1 MTRRVAPADIP
12 GLLRPGMTVF
22 APGVGGESAAIVEAL
37 SRTPEACRG
46 VHFAGVWL
54 PGINRVDYAGLHA
67 DARSTAFF
75 VGRELH
81 ASFAAGR
88 IALMPLSY
96 FEIYCYL
103 RDVLPIDLAFV
114 QVAPPDKD
122 GRLSLGIAHDFTPA
136 ILNKAK
142 CTLVHI
148 NPRMPATRGTASL
161 ALADADF
168 IVEAESP
175 LLADDPI
182 VDPVW
187 DAIARNVATL
197 VRDGDTLE
205 LGIGRVQNVFSAL
218 TGARRLKIH
227 SGAITAPLLALV
239 ENGAIESGPGA
250 ITAGMALGD
259 ARFYG
264 FCSGSDAVRFA
275 GVGETHAIA
284 TLARIPRF
292 LAINSVVE
300 VDLLGQAN
308 AEMVGARQVSGTG
321 GIVDFMRGA
330 RLSPGGLGIVA
341 LPATSGEGGV
351 SRIVAALAAG
361 TAVSITRADIDI
373 VVTEYGVADLRL
385 KSIDARAD
393 ALIGVAAPAYRD
405 QLANAWDARRRRM

>member
-1 MTRRVAPADIP
+1 MTRRIAPADIP
-12 GLLRPGMTVF
+12 GLLRPGTTVF

-54 PGINRVDYAGLHA
+54 PGINRIDYAGLHA

-88 IALMPLSY
+88 IALTPLSY
-96 FEIYCYL
+96 FEIYRYL
-103 RDVLPIDLAFV
+103 RDALPIDLAFV

-136 ILNKAK
+136 IMNKAK

-148 NPRMPATRGTASL
+148 NPQMPATRGTASL
-161 ALADADF
+161 ALEDADY

-239 ENGAIESGPGA
+239 ENGAVEGGPGA

-259 ARFYG
+259 ARFYA
-264 FCSGSDAVRFA
+264 FCSASDAVRFA
-275 GVGETHAIA
+275 AVGETHAIA
-284 TLARIPRF
+284 TLSRIPRF

-385 KSIDARAD
+385 KAIDARAN
-393 ALIGVAAPAYRD
+393 ALIAVAAPACRD
-405 QLANAWDARRRRM
+405 ALANAWDARRRRM

>member
-1 MTRRVAPADIP
+1 MTRRIAPADIP

-37 SRTPEACRG
+37 SRTPEACRD

-54 PGINRVDYAGLHA
+54 PGINRIDYAGLHA

-88 IALMPLSY
+88 VALTPLSY
-96 FEIYCYL
+96 FEIYRYL
-103 RDVLPIDLAFV
+103 RDALPIDLAFV

-136 ILNKAK
+136 IMNKAK

-148 NPRMPATRGTASL
+148 NPQMPATRGTASL
-161 ALADADF
+161 ALEDADY

-239 ENGAIESGPGA
+239 ENGAVEGGPGA

-259 ARFYG
+259 ARFYA
-264 FCSGSDAVRFA
+264 FCSASDAVRFA
-275 GVGETHAIA
+275 AVGETHAIA
-284 TLARIPRF
+284 TLSRIPRF

-385 KSIDARAD
+385 KAIDARAN
-393 ALIGVAAPAYRD
+393 ALIAVAAPACRD
-405 QLANAWDARRRRM
+405 ALANAWDARRRRM

>member
-1 MTRRVAPADIP
+1 MTRRIAPADIP

-37 SRTPEACRG
+37 SRTPEACRD

-54 PGINRVDYAGLHA
+54 PGINRIDYAGLHA

-88 IALMPLSY
+88 VALTPLSY
-96 FEIYCYL
+96 FEIYRYL
-103 RDVLPIDLAFV
+103 RDALPIDLAFV

-136 ILNKAK
+136 IMNKAK

-148 NPRMPATRGTASL
+148 NPQMPATRGTASL
-161 ALADADF
+161 ALEDADY

-239 ENGAIESGPGA
+239 ENGAVEGGPGA

-259 ARFYG
+259 ARFYA
-264 FCSGSDAVRFA
+264 FCSASDAVRFA
-275 GVGETHAIA
+275 AVGETHAIA
-284 TLARIPRF
+284 TLSRIPRF

-385 KSIDARAD
+385 KAIDARAN
-393 ALIGVAAPAYRD
+393 ALIGVAAPAHRD

>member
-1 MTRRVAPADIP
+1 MTRRIALADIP

-22 APGVGGESAAIVEAL
+22 APGVGGESAAVVEAL
-37 SRTPEACRG
+37 SQAPEACAG

-54 PGINRVDYAGLHA
+54 PGINRVDYAGLHE
-67 DARSTAFF
+67 DARATAFF

-81 ASFAAGR
+81 RSFAAGR

-96 FEIYCYL
+96 FEIYRYL

-114 QVAPPDKD
+114 QVAPPDEN

-148 NPRMPATRGTASL
+148 NPRMPATRGHASL
-161 ALADADF
+161 AIDAVDF

-205 LGIGRVQNVFSAL
+205 LGIGRVQNVFTAL

-227 SGAITAPLLALV
+227 SGAITQPLMALV
-239 ENGAIESGPGA
+239 EGGAIESAPGA

-259 ARFYG
+259 ARFYT
-264 FCSGSDAVRFA
+264 FCGASDVVRFA
-275 GVGETHAIA
+275 AVGDTHAIA
-284 TLARIPRF
+284 TLAAIPRF

-330 RLSPGGLGIVA
+330 RLSPGGLGIIA

-351 SRIVAALAAG
+351 SRVVAELGAG
-361 TAVSITRADIDI
+361 TAVSITRADIDV
-373 VVTEYGVADLRL
+373 VVTEHGVADLRL
-385 KSIDARAD
+385 KAIDARAK
-393 ALIGVAAPAYRD
+393 ALIDIAAPAYRD